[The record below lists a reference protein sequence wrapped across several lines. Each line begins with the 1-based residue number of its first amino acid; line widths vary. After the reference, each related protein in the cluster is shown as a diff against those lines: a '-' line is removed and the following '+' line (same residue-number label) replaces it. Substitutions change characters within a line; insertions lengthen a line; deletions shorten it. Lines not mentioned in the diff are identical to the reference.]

1 MDGLDLKSATA
12 GIVLIVGIVLVAL
25 FNNSD
30 PESDEFYHLDSS
42 WITENP
48 RIEVLGQKGTIDD
61 ETIVFAAIFQT
72 LPLEG
77 NCQIATSLNNEPR
90 TFYNPDY
97 SYSSDYIYG
106 LTYGLPDDDSSIK
119 KINIECDVTEDT
131 KGADWDE
138 CGNYFE
144 ISVKY
149 PLKSGAHADTVNS
162 QIRESVSNLVSNY
175 LNHANERGGCYN
187 SSLPDRSYLRLG
199 DLTLDAFVPLANDGI
214 FSVHLETMAHDPG
227 AVTQLKRWKAQFEQ
241 DTLNFDLSTGQRF
254 TLADM
259 FYPGE
264 ESYRA
269 LQRIA
274 IAEANYL
281 KSWGLR
287 DMWGDGEP
295 SDIHTY
301 EKDDYRPE
309 LLEEQEFVLTENAI
323 ILLCEEYCFDGIV
336 PELLYK
342 VLPLEIPF
350 SRLDNFWDPEGP
362 FRHINNPS

>member
-1 MDGLDLKSATA
+1 MNLKSATA

-199 DLTLDAFVPLANDGI
+199 DLTLDAFVPLANVGI

-241 DTLNFDLSTGQRF
+241 DTLNFDLSTGKTF
-254 TLADM
+254 SLADM
-259 FYPGE
+259 LYPGE

-269 LQRIA
+269 FQRA
-274 IAEANYL
+274 ALAEANYL
-281 KSWGLR
+281 NSKGLR
-287 DMWGDGEP
+287 GIFPIPDGLP
-295 SDIHTY
+295 SVID
-301 EKDDYRPE
+301 EYRPE
-309 LLEEQEFVLTENAI
+309 LLEEQEFVLTETGIELDCN
-323 ILLCEEYCFDGIV
+323 EYCFEPDGMSPV
-336 PELLYK
+336 PRLLDRRP
-342 VLPLEIPF
+342 PLEIPF
-350 SRLDNFWDPEGP
+350 SRLENFWDPEGP
-362 FRHINNPS
+362 FRHLKHKTDV

>member
-1 MDGLDLKSATA
+1 
-12 GIVLIVGIVLVAL
+12 
-25 FNNSD
+25 
-30 PESDEFYHLDSS
+30 
-42 WITENP
+42 
-48 RIEVLGQKGTIDD
+48 
-61 ETIVFAAIFQT
+61 
-72 LPLEG
+72 
-77 NCQIATSLNNEPR
+77 
-90 TFYNPDY
+90 
-97 SYSSDYIYG
+97 
-106 LTYGLPDDDSSIK
+106 
-119 KINIECDVTEDT
+119 
-131 KGADWDE
+131 
-138 CGNYFE
+138 
-144 ISVKY
+144 
-149 PLKSGAHADTVNS
+149 
-162 QIRESVSNLVSNY
+162 
-175 LNHANERGGCYN
+175 
-187 SSLPDRSYLRLG
+187 LG
-199 DLTLDAFVPLANDGI
+199 DLTLDAFVPLANVGI

>member
-1 MDGLDLKSATA
+1 MDLKSATA

-30 PESDEFYHLDSS
+30 SEVDEFYNLDSS
-42 WITENP
+42 WMTDNP

-97 SYSSDYIYG
+97 SYSPDYIYG
-106 LTYGLPDDDSSIK
+106 LTWGLPDDDSSIK

-131 KGADWDE
+131 KGADWDK

-162 QIRESVSNLVSNY
+162 QIRESVSTLVSTY
-175 LNHANERGGCYN
+175 LTRANERAGCIFAGN
-187 SSLPDRSYLRLG
+187 PDRGHPRIGYFWLNASVS
-199 DLTLDAFVPLANDGI
+199 FANDEL
-214 FSVHLETMAHDPG
+214 FSVHLGTDVHDP
-227 AVTQLKRWKAQFEQ
+227 AANTSNNYL
-241 DTLNFDLSTGQRF
+241 DTLNFDLSTGKTF
-254 TLADM
+254 SLADM
-259 FYPGE
+259 LYPGE

-269 LQRIA
+269 FQRA
-274 IAEANYL
+274 ALAEANYL
-281 KSWGLR
+281 KSKGLR
-287 DMWGDGEP
+287 DIWGGGIP
-295 SDIHTY
+295 SVID
-301 EKDDYRPE
+301 EYRPE
-309 LLEEQEFVLTENAI
+309 LLEEQEFVLTETGIKLDCN
-323 ILLCEEYCFDGIV
+323 EYCFEPDGMSPV
-336 PELLYK
+336 PRLLDRRP
-342 VLPLEIPF
+342 PLEIPF
-350 SRLDNFWDPEGP
+350 SRLENFWDPEGP
-362 FRHINNPS
+362 FRHLNNPAW

>member
-1 MDGLDLKSATA
+1 VDGLNLKSATA

-42 WITENP
+42 WMTENP

-199 DLTLDAFVPLANDGI
+199 DLTLDAFVPLANVGI

-269 LQRIA
+269 LQRA
-274 IAEANYL
+274 AVAEAQYL
-281 KSWGLR
+281 LLKGLR
-287 DMWGDGEP
+287 GGFGGNIPDV
-295 SDIHTY
+295 HFF
-301 EKDDYRPE
+301 EKDEYRPE
-309 LLEEQEFVLTENAI
+309 LLEKQEFALTEDAI
-323 ILLCEEYCFDGIV
+323 VLDCTKYCGV
-336 PELLYK
+336 SPVAH
-342 VLPLEIPF
+342 VLDRKIPLEIPY
-350 SRLDNFWDPEGP
+350 SRLKHFFDPDGP
-362 FRHINNPS
+362 FRHISKN